1 MGTVVAPRVHRAHA
15 IKGSRSVKP
24 SLSALQIE
32 VARKLTGL
40 MQGGRWRAGDR
51 ISDVHL
57 ADELKVSRTPVR
69 QALMSLTEQGVVTYL
84 PGRGFRMERVPED
97 DGVLEALMPPS
108 EAEALY
114 NRIMNARASGQLA
127 GEVSE
132 AQLVELFGVTRGAVR
147 RVLMRFAAEG
157 LAERLPG
164 HGWRF
169 TESLDNPQAVHE
181 SYDFRL
187 IVECGALKMPGFSPV
202 PEQLEQLVREQSEIL
217 KMPVEQLRQDAWF
230 NANANFHE
238 TLVSWSHNRFMTE
251 AARRQNS
258 LRKISEFAHFGHLS
272 EMHIRQACT
281 DHLGILK
288 AVQEKDVDY
297 AAALLRRHIS
307 RSAEL

>member
-1 MGTVVAPRVHRAHA
+1 M
-15 IKGSRSVKP
+15 KQ
-24 SLSALQIE
+24 SLSSLQID
-32 VARKLTGL
+32 VARKLAAL
-40 MQGGRWRAGDR
+40 MHGGRWRVGDR
-51 ISDVHL
+51 ISDLHL

-69 QALMSLTEQGVVTYL
+69 QALMLLTAQGLVAYH
-84 PGRGFRMERVPED
+84 PGRGFRVERVPDGD
-97 DGVLEALMPPS
+97 DALEQLVPPS

-114 NRIMNARASGQLA
+114 SQIMNHRASGQLA

-157 LAERLPG
+157 LTERLPG

-187 IVECGALKMPGFSPV
+187 IVECGALKMAGFAPD
-202 PEQLEQLVREQSEIL
+202 PEQLQQLFREQSDIL
-217 KMPVEQLRQDAWF
+217 QMPVEQLRQDVWF
-230 NANANFHE
+230 KANANFHE
-238 TLVSWSHNRFMTE
+238 TLVSWSRNRFLIE
-251 AARRQNS
+251 SVRRQNS
-258 LRKISEFAHFGHLS
+258 LRKISEFAHFSHLS
-272 EMHIRQACT
+272 EQHIRQACT

-288 AVQEKDVDY
+288 ALKEGDADY

-307 RSAEL
+307 RSAEI